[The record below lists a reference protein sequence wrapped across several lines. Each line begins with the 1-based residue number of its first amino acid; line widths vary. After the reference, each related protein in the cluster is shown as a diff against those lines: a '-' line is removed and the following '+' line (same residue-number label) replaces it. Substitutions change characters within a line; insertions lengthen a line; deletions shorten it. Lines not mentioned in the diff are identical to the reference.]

1 MREHTLMPKLIQI
14 TFFALAVFA
23 PGLYAAN
30 TQQPP
35 AQLQPLIAAMEQR
48 LEIANDVARSK
59 WHSGKPVQDSE
70 RERQVIENAESR
82 ASEFKLGADDVR
94 DFMTAQMEANKMVQY
109 ARIEQWRDTGHS
121 PEKPD
126 VNLTDGIRGRLDTLL
141 PVLMQSYSAF
151 QPYRSDAK
159 CAGWVQSEIQR
170 QASDPVI
177 ETALQRAGGDLCR
190 TTPSP

>member
-14 TFFALAVFA
+14 ALFSLAAFA
-23 PGLYAAN
+23 PGLYAASSH
-30 TQQPP
+30 QPP
-35 AQLQPLIAAMEQR
+35 TQLQPLIAAMEQR

-70 RERQVIENAESR
+70 RERQVIQNAESR
-82 ASEFKLGADDVR
+82 AGEFKLPPDDIR
-94 DFMTAQMEANKMVQY
+94 EFMTAQMEANKMVQY
-109 ARIEQWRDTGHS
+109 ARIEQWRETGHS
-121 PEKPD
+121 PEKPESG
-126 VNLTDGIRGRLDTLL
+126 LTDGIRGRLDTLL

-159 CAGWVQSEIQR
+159 CSGWVQSEIQR

-177 ETALQRAGGDLCR
+177 VTALQRAAGDLCR
-190 TTPSP
+190 ITATQ

>member
-1 MREHTLMPKLIQI
+1 MLKQLQLA
-14 TFFALAVFA
+14 ALACGLLSTGLHAA
-23 PGLYAAN
+23 PA
-30 TQQPP
+30 QQPP
-35 AQLQPLIAAMEQR
+35 VQLQPLIAAMEQR

-70 RERQVIENAESR
+70 RERQVIQNAESR
-82 ASEFKLGADDVR
+82 AGEFKLADDDVR
-94 DFMTAQMEANKMVQY
+94 YFMAAQMEANKMVQY
-109 ARIEQWRDTGHS
+109 ARLEQWRDTGHS

-151 QPYRSDAK
+151 QPYRNDAK
-159 CAGWVQSEIQR
+159 CPGWVQSEIQR

-177 ETALQRAGGDLCR
+177 VTALQRAAGDLCR
-190 TTPSP
+190 TTASQ